1 MAMRELLDR
10 ARDEVQEVTGHHVES
25 ISGFQRDG
33 DDSLTVTVE
42 VLEVERIPSTM
53 DLLATYVVTL
63 SGDGEV
69 VGLERRRR
77 YHRAA
82 VDQGG

>member
-1 MAMRELLDR
+1 MAMRELLER
-10 ARDEVQEVTGHHVES
+10 AREEVHEVTGHEVES

-33 DDSLTVTVE
+33 DDSLQVTVE
-42 VLEVERIPSTM
+42 VLEVPRIPNTM

-69 VGLERRRR
+69 VGLQRRRR

-82 VDQGG
+82 VEEGG